1 MNDLSTLHEQY
12 KEAPSGTHYRLGT
25 PPALIATLERAREN
39 RYRVAVIYE
48 GDSVPEFGR
57 VGRSTGSLKVPL
69 LVHNARSSGGGEICT
84 RIVREVRT
92 AAGGHLLYAA
102 EAKDG
107 S

>member
-1 MNDLSTLHEQY
+1 MNDLSSLAVEY
-12 KEAPSGTHYRLGT
+12 KEAPSGTFYRLGT

-39 RYRVAVIYE
+39 RYRIAVVYE

-69 LVHNARSSGGGEICT
+69 LVHNARSCGGGEICT

-92 AAGGHLLYAA
+92 AAGGHLLY
-102 EAKDG
+102 EAQ